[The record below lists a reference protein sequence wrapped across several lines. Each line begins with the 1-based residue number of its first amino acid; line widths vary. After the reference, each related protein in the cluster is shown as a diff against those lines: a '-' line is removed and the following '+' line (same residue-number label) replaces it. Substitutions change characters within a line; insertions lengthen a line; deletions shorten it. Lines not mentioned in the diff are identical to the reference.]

1 MPTKTKT
8 SVKKRT
14 PKLPTVDRK
23 FLIDLARSI
32 YNPSTKKFLRLCDGK
47 LENGPDPTNSK
58 RPMHCGLGE
67 LYFAMTGKQPM
78 TEDKI
83 TEGGVIDLAVKL
95 STLVSED
102 DAREKAVTAIEALG
116 LSDSQQD
123 SLVDAVNE
131 AYNLEVDEENFRNAL
146 DEIPYEN
153 DDGCGN
159 ACSISDFRDRSKRV
173 AKQLRAAA
181 KHLPR

>member
-1 MPTKTKT
+1 MPTKTKA
-8 SVKKRT
+8 KKA

-67 LYFAMTGKQPM
+67 LYFAMTGKQPR

-83 TEGGVIDLAVKL
+83 TESGVVNLAVKL

-102 DAREKAVTAIEALG
+102 DAREKAVAAIQVLG
-116 LSDSQQD
+116 LSDTQKEA
-123 SLVDAVNE
+123 LVDAVNE

-146 DEIPYEN
+146 NEIPIAN
-153 DDGCGN
+153 DDSCGN
-159 ACSISDFRDRSKRV
+159 ACSISDFRDRS
-173 AKQLRAAA
+173 
-181 KHLPR
+181 

>member
-1 MPTKTKT
+1 MPTKTKA
-8 SVKKRT
+8 KKA

-67 LYFAMTGKQPM
+67 LYFAMTGKQPR

-83 TEGGVIDLAVKL
+83 TEGGVINLAVKL

-102 DAREKAVTAIEALG
+102 DAREKAVAAIQVLG
-116 LSDSQQD
+116 LSDTQKEA
-123 SLVDAVNE
+123 LVDAVND
-131 AYNLEVDEENFRNAL
+131 ACDLDSEEREFRKAL
-146 DEIPYEN
+146 DAIPSEN

-173 AKQLRAAA
+173 AELLRDAAE
-181 KHLPR
+181 HLPR